1 MTSQAP
7 EHRAPSAGRGFIK
20 SPHDLA
26 GGLFLL
32 AIAIV
37 GFAGAFDLSI
47 GQLSEVGPGML
58 PKGVALLVGLFGAAL
73 LVLSVLFD
81 GPSLERWAWRGPFF
95 VLGAF
100 VLFGLTINPLGLA
113 CAGPLAVI
121 FSALA
126 DRETRP
132 LEIAVFSV
140 AITVICVLVFKYL
153 LGLPIPVFPFGYDP
167 F

>member
-1 MTSQAP
+1 MTLQAP
-7 EHRAPSAGRGFIK
+7 EDRAPSAGGGFVK

-32 AIAIV
+32 AIAAV

-58 PKGVALLVGLFGAAL
+58 PKGVSLLVGLFGIAL
-73 LVLSVLFD
+73 LVQSVLVA
-81 GPSLERWAWRGPFF
+81 GPSVEAWAFRGPFF

-121 FSALA
+121 FSSLA

-132 LEIAVFSV
+132 LEIAVFSM
-140 AITVICVLVFKYL
+140 AITAVCVLLFKYV